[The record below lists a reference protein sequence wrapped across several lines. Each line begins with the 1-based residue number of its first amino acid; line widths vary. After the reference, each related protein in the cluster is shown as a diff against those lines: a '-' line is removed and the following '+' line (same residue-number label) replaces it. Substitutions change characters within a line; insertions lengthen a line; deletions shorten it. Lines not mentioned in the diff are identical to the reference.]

1 MSISVAMAVCNGE
14 KYIEQQL
21 NSIIHNLKKE
31 DEIIISYNASEDA
44 TLEMIEEAAHQLPI
58 IKVYSCEEKGVIA
71 NYENAISH
79 CNNEYIF
86 LADQDD
92 VWTDNKVEKVLEF
105 LKKHAEYLA

>member
-44 TLEMIEEAAHQLPI
+44 TLEMIEEAAHQHGKHGKLR
-58 IKVYSCEEKGVIA
+58 CAVIS
-71 NYENAISH
+71 YK
-79 CNNEYIF
+79 
-86 LADQDD
+86 
-92 VWTDNKVEKVLEF
+92 TDHDIVHDKSR
-105 LKKHAEYLA
+105 